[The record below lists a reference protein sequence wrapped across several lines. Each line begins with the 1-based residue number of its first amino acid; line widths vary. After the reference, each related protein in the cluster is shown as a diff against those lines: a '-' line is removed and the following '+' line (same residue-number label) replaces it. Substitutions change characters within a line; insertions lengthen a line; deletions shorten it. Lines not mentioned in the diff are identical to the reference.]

1 MNAPG
6 SRFAV
11 DPALQVEIEQFLYHE
26 AALLDE
32 RRFEQWLSLMTPD
45 IEYRMP
51 VTSME
56 LARGQRPIEGTR
68 AMHFE
73 DDHRGLQ
80 ARVHRLGS
88 KAAWSDQP
96 PPLTRRSITNVR
108 VEPGDDG
115 SLRVRSNFMLY
126 IVRRNPQ
133 VDLLAGTRQ
142 DTVRRVDGGLAIAR
156 RSIHLDQQTVLANPM
171 SMLF

>member
-1 MNAPG
+1 MNTPR
-6 SRFAV
+6 SPFAV
-11 DPALQVEIEQFLYHE
+11 DPALQAEIEQFLYHE

-32 RRFEQWLSLMTPD
+32 GCFEQWLSLMTPD

-51 VTSME
+51 VTQPA

-73 DDHRGLQ
+73 DDHRGLR

-108 VEPGDDG
+108 VEPGDDN
-115 SLRVRSNFMLY
+115 SLRVRSNFVLY
-126 IVRRNPQ
+126 IVRRSAQ
-133 VDLLAGTRQ
+133 VDLLAGTRE
-142 DTVRRVDGGLAIAR
+142 DTLRRVEGSLAIAR
-156 RSIHLDQQTVLANPM
+156 RSTHLDQQMILANPL